1 MAWIVGGWA
10 RVPRPYDVGQ
20 VTQLGEWIMQLASG
34 QTIPVYMHGGHVT
47 VDIAGELKGLAIQ
60 LADEE
65 VGSRTVGTL

>member
-1 MAWIVGGWA
+1 
-10 RVPRPYDVGQ
+10 
-20 VTQLGEWIMQLASG
+20 MQLASG